1 MRHRTLQ
8 AMLRALMALGIS
20 LACGAASAVNV
31 VGSKTAN
38 LSWSAAS
45 GPVAGYGVFV
55 ALNGA
60 PYPASPNF
68 TTTSTTGQVTGAY
81 GDSFTVKVA
90 AYTASGTYGPFS
102 PDSAA
107 IQFVPLPPAIAL
119 STTSLSAA
127 AQAGSNPQSGSFL
140 IHNSGG
146 GALSYSFTTNQ
157 SWVSVSPSSGTS
169 NGENDPITVNFNA
182 AGLAAGA
189 YTAAITASA
198 TGTASQTIGVTLTVT
213 AVNTP
218 PPPQIALSTN
228 SVSASAVAGASP
240 SSQSFT
246 VRNSGGGTLSFA
258 VSDNQSWLSV
268 TPTSSTSSGGADTIT
283 VNFSTAGLAPGT
295 YTATITVSG
304 NGLTQTIPVS
314 VTVSSATTTNLLV
327 GFGTGSG
334 GVLSVVG
341 QGFPFSATSSMTRA
355 WAGYNSSGGETRPAA
370 CDLYG
375 DGRHEFVVG
384 FGQGGGGWLE
394 VLDSADRGFAHL
406 AWIQVNYPAYN
417 ASNGETFPACGD
429 IDGDGR
435 DEIVVGFGTGG
446 DGWIA
451 IFDDATTGY
460 APMPGT
466 PVAGGWLQVQ
476 WPDYDVSNGATHPAV
491 GDFDGDGMAEIAV
504 GLGTGS
510 FGFIQVF
517 DDQAHGFAPMTEVSH
532 GWIAPSWPSYD
543 SANGDSYLAACDLDG
558 DGKAELVVGH
568 GTGSSGW
575 VQILDDATTGF
586 AQRSG
591 PGGSW
596 IQTNWGGYN
605 ASNGTTHPSCAD
617 VNGDGKPDIVLG
629 LGDGGYGWMQIFEN
643 TSSGFV
649 PMANTPKGS
658 GWILVAPASGLSG
671 PGATWPGLVH

>member
-1 MRHRTLQ
+1 MWRRTLQ
-8 AMLRALMALGIS
+8 ATLRALIALAIS

-31 VGSKTAN
+31 VGSTTAN
-38 LSWSAAS
+38 LSWTAAS
-45 GPVAGYGVFV
+45 GPVAGYGVFI

-68 TTTSTTGQVTGAY
+68 TTTSTSGQVTGAY

-102 PDSAA
+102 PDSSV
-107 IQFVPLPPAIAL
+107 IQFVPLGPGIAL
-119 STTSLSAA
+119 STTGLSATT
-127 AQAGSNPQSGSFL
+127 QAGSNPQSGSFL
-140 IHNSGG
+140 IQSSGG
-146 GALSYSFTTNQ
+146 GALSYSITTDK
-157 SWVSVSPSSGTS
+157 SWVSVSPASG
-169 NGENDPITVNFNA
+169 
-182 AGLAAGA
+182 
-189 YTAAITASA
+189 
-198 TGTASQTIGVTLTVT
+198 
-213 AVNTP
+213 
-218 PPPQIALSTN
+218 
-228 SVSASAVAGASP
+228 
-240 SSQSFT
+240 
-246 VRNSGGGTLSFA
+246 
-258 VSDNQSWLSV
+258 
-268 TPTSSTSSGGADTIT
+268 SSTSSSGANTIT

-304 NGLTQTIPVS
+304 NGLMQTIPVS
-314 VTVSSATTTNLLV
+314 VTVASATTPNLLV

-341 QGFPFSATSSMTRA
+341 QGFPFSVMSSMTRA

-406 AWIQVNYPAYN
+406 AWIQVKYPSYN

-435 DEIVVGFGTGG
+435 DEIVVGLGTGG
-446 DGWIA
+446 GGWFE
-451 IFDDATTGY
+451 IFDDATTAY
-460 APMPGT
+460 APLP
-466 PVAGGWLQVQ
+466 WLQVQ
-476 WPDYDVSNGATHPAV
+476 WPDYDLSNGATHPAV

-504 GLGTGS
+504 GLGTGG
-510 FGFIQVF
+510 FGYIQVF
-517 DDQAHGFAPMTEVSH
+517 DDEAHGFAPMTEVSH
-532 GWIAPSWPSYD
+532 GWIAPSSPGYD
-543 SANGDSYLAACDLDG
+543 LANGDSYLAACDLDG
-558 DGKAELVVGH
+558 DGKAELVVGL
-568 GTGSSGW
+568 GTGSSGG

-586 AQRSG
+586 APRSG

-605 ASNGTTHPSCAD
+605 ASNGTTHPSCGD

-649 PMANTPKGS
+649 PMANTLQGG
-658 GWILVAPASGLSG
+658 GWILVGPASGLPG
-671 PGATWPGLVH
+671 AAGATWPGLVH